1 MNIFDTNQKWYSF
14 CYAWNLIWATFDSI
28 FVSHLLGFPIARSI
42 NTNSIH
48 YCDRSSRIFGFLNE
62 LVSFILTDE
71 FTFRFFFIKKKKTKS
86 IRMEMKST
94 YNFTGP
100 FFTFFMKKFNAIN
113 EMSSFDT
120 FHSYLMR
127 HGSFCL
133 HLWLINP
140 HFFLRKSY
148 KTSSTTSET
157 VHISIFL
164 SNQVARGLYCSF
176 FLLVRCKR

>member
-71 FTFRFFFIKKKKTKS
+71 FTFRFFFIKKKNKINS
-86 IRMEMKST
+86 YGNEEHIQFYWAIFHIFYEEIQCDQR
-94 YNFTGP
+94 NVLVWHVP
-100 FFTFFMKKFNAIN
+100 FIFNEAWLILPSFMIDQPTFFLK
-113 EMSSFDT
+113 EE
-120 FHSYLMR
+120 L
-127 HGSFCL
+127 
-133 HLWLINP
+133 
-140 HFFLRKSY
+140 
-148 KTSSTTSET
+148 
-157 VHISIFL
+157 
-164 SNQVARGLYCSF
+164 
-176 FLLVRCKR
+176 